1 MPIISNKKPT
11 NSTVKITIDKD
22 VLDNVEKYC
31 EIFKDSIDS
40 IDGFFNEAAKLVFSK
55 DSDWKNYQK
64 NLKSNETKK

>member
-1 MPIISNKKPT
+1 MPIISKKKPT

-40 IDGFFNEAAKLVFSK
+40 VDGFFNGV
-55 DSDWKNYQK
+55 
-64 NLKSNETKK
+64 